1 MRFALP
7 ALLLLAVVSPVPAD
21 DATKLSAKVDELL
34 SAKWKGK
41 VEPAPDASDSEFF
54 RRLSLDLTGRVPSL
68 SAAKDFLEDS
78 RADKRRQW
86 ADEFLDGSDY
96 ADRYAAHF
104 ANRWRAVLLAQ
115 ANPQLGV
122 AGARLEGWLTKQFKA
137 NAPYDR
143 LVRSLLTDPDANEYY
158 TAYEGKPENV
168 AGATARALLG
178 IRLECAQCHDDR
190 SGGAWTRTQFW
201 EYAAFFSRMPV
212 PRVEGIRVQDVDDRS
227 EGTPRIKLPESDK
240 YISAKYLDGA
250 ELAWKK
256 GADPRAVLGEWVT
269 KADNQWFARA
279 AVNRVWHHF
288 FGVGLIDPVDGLG
301 TTDNAPSHPEL
312 LDELTREFIAHKFDL
327 KFLMRVVV
335 GTKAYQ
341 RTSRQ
346 THPSQAD
353 PRAFARMP
361 VRALSAEQL
370 FDSLVEA
377 TGYQPP
383 AENTSTYPI
392 GPVTS
397 PRATFLGKFQ
407 SHPDQPLTTSTSIQQ
422 ALFLMNGQLTATAGG
437 LEGGRNLSAVTSG
450 KGEDTDKVSDLFLLV
465 LSRKP
470 TEVEVKRFTKFV
482 ETAADR
488 TTAFADVF
496 WVLLNSTEFTV
507 NH

>member
-7 ALLLLAVVSPVPAD
+7 ALVLLAIVSPVPAD
-21 DATKLSAKVDELL
+21 DAAKLSAKVDELL
-34 SAKWKGK
+34 ASQWKGK
-41 VEPAPDASDSEFF
+41 VEPAPAAGDAEFF
-54 RRLSLDLTGRVPSL
+54 RRLSLDLTGRIPSL
-68 SAAKDFLEDS
+68 ATAKDFLDDT
-78 RADKRRQW
+78 RPDKRRRW
-86 ADEFLDGSDY
+86 ADEFLDGADY

-104 ANRWRAVLLAQ
+104 ATRWRAVLLAQ

-122 AGARLEGWLTKQFKA
+122 GGARLESWLARQFKA
-137 NAPYDR
+137 NVPHDR
-143 LVRSLLTDPDANEYY
+143 LVRELLTDRDATEYF

-178 IRLECAQCHDDR
+178 LRLECAQCHADR
-190 SGGAWTRTQFW
+190 SGGTWTREQFW
-201 EYAAFFSRMPV
+201 EYAAFFSRLPV
-212 PRVEGIRVQDVDDRS
+212 PRVDGNRAQNVTDISD
-227 EGTPRIKLPESDK
+227 GPPRIKLPESDK
-240 YISAKYLDGA
+240 SISAKHLDGA
-250 ELAWKK
+250 DLGWKT
-256 GADPRAVLGEWVT
+256 GANPMAVLGEWVT
-269 KADNQWFARA
+269 RADNPWFARA

-288 FGVGLIDPVDGLG
+288 FGVGLVDPVDGFG
-301 TTDNAPSHPEL
+301 AADNAPSHPEL
-312 LDELTREFIAHKFDL
+312 LDELTRAFVAHKYDL
-327 KFLMRVVV
+327 KFLMRVIV

-383 AENTSTYPI
+383 AENTAANPI
-392 GPVTS
+392 GPATS

-437 LEGGRNLSAVTSG
+437 QETGRNLAAVTGG
-450 KGEDTDKVSDLFLLV
+450 KGELADKVSDLFLLV

-470 TEVEVKRFTKFV
+470 TDAEAKRLAKFV
-482 ETAADR
+482 ADATDR
-488 TTAFADVF
+488 SAAFADVF
-496 WVLLNSTEFTV
+496 WVLLNSTEFAV

>member
-7 ALLLLAVVSPVPAD
+7 TLVLLAVVPSLPAD
-21 DATKLSAKVDELL
+21 DAAKLSAKVDDLL
-34 SAKWKGK
+34 SARWKGK
-41 VEPAPDASDSEFF
+41 VEPAPAASDSEFF

-78 RADKRRQW
+78 RPDKRRQW

-104 ANRWRAVLLAQ
+104 ATRWRAVLLAQ

-122 AGARLEGWLTKQFKA
+122 GGARLESWLAKQFKA

-143 LVRSLLTDPDANEYY
+143 LVRSLLTDPDASEYF
-158 TAYEGKPENV
+158 TAYEGKAENV

-178 IRLECAQCHDDR
+178 VRLECAQCHADR
-190 SGGAWTRTQFW
+190 SGGTWTREQFW
-201 EYAAFFSRMPV
+201 EYAAFFSRMPI
-212 PRVEGIRVQDVDDRS
+212 PRVDGNRVQNVTERS
-227 EGTPRIKLPESDK
+227 EGIPRIKLPESDK
-240 YISAKYLDGA
+240 YISAKHLDGA
-250 ELAWKK
+250 ELGWKT
-256 GADPRAVLGEWVT
+256 GANPMAVLGEWVT
-269 KADNQWFARA
+269 RADNQWFARA

-288 FGVGLIDPVDGLG
+288 FGVGLLDPVAGFG
-301 TTDNAPSHPEL
+301 TTDNVPSHPEL
-312 LDELTREFIAHKFDL
+312 LDELTREFVAHKFDL

-353 PRAFARMP
+353 PRAFGRMP

-383 AENTSTYPI
+383 AENTSAYPI

-397 PRATFLGKFQ
+397 PRATFLSKFQ

-437 LEGGRNLSAVTSG
+437 LEGERNLSAVAGG
-450 KGEDTDKVSDLFLLV
+450 KGEVADKVSDLFLLV

-470 TEVEVKRFTKFV
+470 TEAETKRFTKFV
-482 ETAADR
+482 TDAADR
-488 TTAFADVF
+488 SEAFADVF
-496 WVLLNSTEFTV
+496 WVLLNSTEFAV